1 MLVRRNRQT
10 NNVAKAFRLASR
22 TSYGMEISQDNGL
35 ILINMKAKIEN
46 RNGVDYLS
54 FTPEGMRFPTQI
66 PVITKGSRDE
76 ANAWTWNGSLETP
89 TVRPSVKTQ
98 YANEKGEMVMIH
110 YWLNDGIC
118 QCLSDCTD
126 GNVGKNITL
135 IEVVS

>member
-1 MLVRRNRQT
+1 
-10 NNVAKAFRLASR
+10 
-22 TSYGMEISQDNGL
+22 
-35 ILINMKAKIEN
+35 MKAKIEN

-76 ANAWTWNGSLETP
+76 ANAWTWNGSLEKP
-89 TVRPSVKTQ
+89 TVRPSVRTQ
-98 YANEKGEMVMIH
+98 YANEHGENVVIH
-110 YWLNDGIC
+110 YWLNDGVC

-126 GNVGKNITL
+126 GNAGKNITL

>member
-1 MLVRRNRQT
+1 
-10 NNVAKAFRLASR
+10 
-22 TSYGMEISQDNGL
+22 
-35 ILINMKAKIEN
+35 MKSKLEN

-54 FTPEGMRFPTQI
+54 FTPKGMKFPTTI

-89 TVRPSVKTQ
+89 TVRPSVRTQ
-98 YANEKGEMVMIH
+98 YANEQVENVVIH

-126 GNVGKNITL
+126 GNANTNLPLVDVG
-135 IEVVS
+135 